1 MAIKLTLRKT
11 ERILF
16 CGSKWW
22 GDPDMPANMEYPT
35 VTASEDGETFD
46 YPLTFICQIR
56 MEDIRHLDH
65 LSELPDDGML
75 WFFADLD
82 YFLGD
87 DEARCEGMGE
97 WSADSFR
104 VIYSCKCTTLCTH
117 ELYWE
122 SGEPAVLPAE
132 SVTFEET
139 EETEYCHKLLGQPA
153 MTEGWEN
160 ENEGMLSLLQ
170 IEEEDRWHLRFF
182 DCGMVNFMIPYEAM
196 QQQDFSKVSVCLH
209 SL

>member
-1 MAIKLTLRKT
+1 MPQDVDWP
-11 ERILF
+11 
-16 CGSKWW
+16 CNSD
-22 GDPDMPANMEYPT
+22 GDH
-35 VTASEDGETFD
+35 
-46 YPLTFICQIR
+46 LTFICQIR

-75 WFFADLD
+75 WFFADMD

-97 WSADSFR
+97 WSQDSFR

-122 SGEPAVLPAE
+122 SGEPAVLPPE

-139 EETEYCHKLLGQPA
+139 EETE
-153 MTEGWEN
+153 E
-160 ENEGMLSLLQ
+160 
-170 IEEEDRWHLRFF
+170 
-182 DCGMVNFMIPYEAM
+182 
-196 QQQDFSKVSVCLH
+196 
-209 SL
+209 

>member
-1 MAIKLTLRKT
+1 MAIKINT
-11 ERILF
+11 EPCDASLVVVQ
-16 CGSKWW
+16 SHWW
-22 GDPDMPANMEYPT
+22 GFPDLPQDVDWPCN
-35 VTASEDGETFD
+35 SDGD
-46 YPLTFICQIR
+46 HLTFICQIR

-75 WFFADLD
+75 WFFADMD

-97 WSADSFR
+97 WSQDSFR

-139 EETEYCHKLLGQPA
+139 GETEYCHKLLGQPA

-196 QQQDFSKVSVCLH
+196 QQQDFSKVTVCLH